1 MKILAFLPLVL
12 SLAPAAYAEQ
22 ELTADC
28 AARPEH
34 QFVEALKEP
43 DKVGRAGMVAVCL
56 SATEA
61 RPGLVLVGGGAN
73 FPYAKPGAKTPEERG
88 EKVFYSDVRVAS
100 AISENEKQQ
109 EQARKMHGMSVDMP
123 RPIAYAAFV
132 PTDRG
137 MLIAGGC
144 NADGHTAKVSRV
156 DMVDDELRVEAL
168 PDLPRTLAYPAFA
181 VVGNKVYV
189 MGGQEK
195 ADSTTCLNSCFMLNL
210 ADINAGWRELAPMP
224 GARMLAAAGV
234 VDGVIYVMGGCS
246 LAPDAEGN
254 GQRTYLKDVLCY
266 DPGSDTWAKVG
277 AEMPETNVGM
287 ATPLPSL
294 GAKLYV
300 VGGDP
305 GNYYR
310 ASLAGNAP
318 AEHPGQSRDVYSF
331 TPATG
336 EWKKLGELPIGVATF
351 PVVPFPS
358 RNALQTFSG
367 ETHPGIRTPM
377 SFMIKLNAVQ
387 P

>member
-1 MKILAFLPLVL
+1 MKTSAFLSLVI
-12 SLAPAAYAEQ
+12 SLVSASFAEQ
-22 ELTADC
+22 EPIYVCGTSLE
-28 AARPEH
+28 RN
-34 QFVEALKEP
+34 FVETMTGP
-43 DKVGRAGMVAVCL
+43 DSVGRAGMVAVL
-56 SATEA
+56 LPETEA
-61 RPGLVLVGGGAN
+61 RPGLLLEGGGSN
-73 FPYAKPGAKTPEERG
+73 FPHAKPGAKTPEERG
-88 EKVFYSDVRVAS
+88 EKVFYSDVRVAGTI
-100 AISENEKQQ
+100 ATGDNHRDKKEKVY
-109 EQARKMHGMSVDMP
+109 GLSVNLP

-132 PTDRG
+132 PTDKG

-144 NADGHTAKVSRV
+144 NAEGHTAKVSRV
-156 DMVDDELRVEAL
+156 DLVDDELRVEAL

-195 ADSTTCLNSCFMLNL
+195 ADSTTCLNSCFMLDL
-210 ADINAGWRELAPMP
+210 ADINAGWQELAPMP

-246 LAPDAEGN
+246 LAPDAKGN

-266 DPGSDTWAKVG
+266 DPGSNTWAKVG
-277 AEMPETNVGM
+277 TEMPETNVGM
-287 ATPLPSL
+287 ANPLPSVDS
-294 GAKLYV
+294 KLYV

-318 AEHPGQSRDVYSF
+318 AEHPGQSRDVYSY

-351 PVVPFPS
+351 PIVPISPYVFE
-358 RNALQTFSG
+358 TISG
-367 ETHPGIRTPM
+367 ETHPGIRTPYY
-377 SFMIKLNAVQ
+377 FLIDIRK
-387 P
+387 

>member
-1 MKILAFLPLVL
+1 MKPFAFLSLVLPLVSALLAGQTL
-12 SLAPAAYAEQ
+12 SAFCGTCRE
-22 ELTADC
+22 
-28 AARPEH
+28 RS
-34 QFVEALKEP
+34 FVEKFTGS
-43 DKVGRAGMVAVCL
+43 DSVGRAGMVAVYL
-56 SATEA
+56 PQTEA

-73 FPYAKPGAKTPEERG
+73 FPHAKPGAKTPEERG
-88 EKVFYSDVRVAS
+88 EKVFYSDVCIAS
-100 AISENEKQQ
+100 TITQGEKHL
-109 EQARKMHGMSVDMP
+109 AMAGKVGSLTVNLP

-132 PTDRG
+132 PTDKG

-144 NADGHTAKVSRV
+144 NAEGHTAKVSRV
-156 DMVDDELRVEAL
+156 DLVDGELRVEAL

-210 ADINAGWRELAPMP
+210 ADTNAGWREMAPMP
-224 GARMLAAAGV
+224 GARMLAAAGA

-246 LAPDAEGN
+246 LAPDAQGN

-266 DPGSDTWAKVG
+266 DPSSDTWAKVDT
-277 AEMPETNVGM
+277 EMPKTNVGM
-287 ATPLPSL
+287 ANPLPVLNS
-294 GAKLYV
+294 KLYI

-318 AEHPGQSRDVYSF
+318 AEHPGQSRDVYSY

-351 PVVPFPS
+351 PVVLIAPH
-358 RNALQTFSG
+358 LLKTFSG
-367 ETHPGIRTPM
+367 ETHPGIRTPYH
-377 SFMIKLNAVQ
+377 FLIDINK
-387 P
+387 